1 MESYRDI
8 GKLDELTEKYQN
20 EARDSKGDWVPYLKV
35 CIGDLLM
42 YILTTWVSKLFVIGM
57 YNEYNEYCGIVFRL
71 MGWPTDALPENLQQ
85 K

>member
-42 YILTTWVSKLFVIGM
+42 YILTTYYL
-57 YNEYNEYCGIVFRL
+57 
-71 MGWPTDALPENLQQ
+71 
-85 K
+85 